1 MFGLFADQQGCSQSH
16 LLNTVA
22 NNSSPLLWKVPR
34 LQPMSSVETD
44 TRLPHIWMKEA
55 VAWNPPNLKSTI
67 IFCFPSFFYFSK
79 QHILPSSH
87 QAEHIHLPASSLI
100 SLPHGDQSVKGSSVT
115 ALPRLW
121 SALTLTK
128 FLPFSTGVCGYAYPG
143 PSQQASKL
151 LWLLPSK
158 ADLWVHTSC
167 SYYQGL
173 SLSYF

>member
-1 MFGLFADQQGCSQSH
+1 MFGLFADQQGCSHSH
-16 LLNTVA
+16 LLNTRS
-22 NNSSPLLWKVPR
+22 NNSSPLHWKVPR

-44 TRLPHIWMKEA
+44 TCLPHIWMKEA

-115 ALPRLW
+115 ALPSLVCPHSHQVPPLLYW
-121 SALTLTK
+121 CVWLCLPW
-128 FLPFSTGVCGYAYPG
+128 PFSAGIKTAL
-143 PSQQASKL
+143 AS
-151 LWLLPSK
+151 PI
-158 ADLWVHTSC
+158 
-167 SYYQGL
+167 
-173 SLSYF
+173 